1 MRSGTDPDVSE
12 ELMIEI
18 RLGPKTGNMVF
29 GYGCR
34 NYVTGAG
41 GGTHIIDSF

>member
-18 RLGPKTGNMVF
+18 RLGLVF

-41 GGTHIIDSF
+41 GGTHILDSF